1 MGFFLQELG
10 NFDDLGNLH
19 SHAVYEIQTTASYV
33 FMIGYTFILIFFLHK
48 PLKGR
53 LFGLFLQPMSWPYLR
68 DLSAS

>member
-33 FMIGYTFILIFFLHK
+33 FMIGYTYIYFDFFLA
-48 PLKGR
+48 
-53 LFGLFLQPMSWPYLR
+53 QT
-68 DLSAS
+68 A